1 MTNKAERKKATR
13 IASESDQ
20 VLDFQKRLQKKLMK
34 KKKNQVGILELKSI
48 ITEIKKITKALDMNW
63 QKKIISEFEDRAKQ
77 VMQVKE
83 QWGKKNEENE
93 VSFREM
99 KDTIKYTNIH
109 TTGVPGVEGDEEGRE
124 EEWKKIFKEII

>member
-1 MTNKAERKKATR
+1 MRE
-13 IASESDQ
+13 
-20 VLDFQKRLQKKLMK
+20 
-34 KKKNQVGILELKSI
+34 
-48 ITEIKKITKALDMNW
+48 
-63 QKKIISEFEDRAKQ
+63 
-77 VMQVKE
+77 
-83 QWGKKNEENE
+83 KNEENE

>member
-48 ITEIKKITKALDMNW
+48 TTEIKKNHQSSWYELA
-63 QKKIISEFEDRAKQ
+63 
-77 VMQVKE
+77 
-83 QWGKKNEENE
+83 EEN
-93 VSFREM
+93 
-99 KDTIKYTNIH
+99 N
-109 TTGVPGVEGDEEGRE
+109 
-124 EEWKKIFKEII
+124 